1 MRADRALV
9 ERGLVSSRN
18 QAQELIE
25 AGRVFAIKSTGKVQI
40 KKPSEDIPE
49 EQQLEVAASHAP
61 EFVSRGGTKLLGALK
76 NLGLD
81 VKGFTILDVGQSTGG
96 FTDCLL
102 QAGAAKVVGI
112 DVGHGQLASKIK
124 SDARVV
130 SFEGINVR
138 ELAKA
143 DLMSHTAGQK
153 FDLIVADVSFISLRL
168 VLPEIIAYLND
179 SGRLLSLV
187 KPQFEVG
194 RENLGKNGIVKDEK
208 LFDVVQTSI
217 TKLCKDLGLVVENY
231 FASSIEGSDGNK
243 EFFIYARKTSR

>member
-18 QAQELIE
+18 QAQEMIE
-25 AGRVFAIKSTGKVQI
+25 AGRVFAIKASGKSQI
-40 KKPSEDIPE
+40 KKPSEDISDE
-49 EQQLEVAASHAP
+49 ILLEIAKSDSP
-61 EFVSRGGTKLLGALK
+61 EFVSRGGIKLYGALK
-76 NLGLD
+76 QIGLD
-81 VKGFTILDVGQSTGG
+81 PKGFIALDVGQSTGG

-102 QAGAAKVVGI
+102 QAGVQKVIGV
-112 DVGHGQLASKIK
+112 DVGHGQLSQKLKA
-124 SDARVV
+124 DARVV
-130 SFEGINVR
+130 SLEGINVR

-143 DLMSHTAGQK
+143 ELLSHTAGQK

-168 VLPEIIAYLND
+168 VLSEIIAYLND
-179 SGRLLSLV
+179 SGRLLALV

-208 LFDVVQTSI
+208 LFVGVEATI
-217 TKLCKDLGLVVENY
+217 TKLCKDLGLIVESY
-231 FASSIEGSDGNK
+231 FSSSIEGSDGNK